1 MNRPNPVFPV
11 ILKEWTNPPTSCRN
25 QTLIIEAASMLH
37 VLIFQTIAK
46 PIWDRRA
53 LWGFY
58 LAVWALSWFFPAE
71 IVPNQIIVVML
82 VLTVFVI
89 PHQVADFYLPPW
101 ILNPPWKSK
110 LSYWVSAIGL
120 LTAFGLITY
129 GIWIFSFNFTIALFT
144 PLIIWHWGS
153 LDTIH
158 LYPSRGPSWL
168 AGSIG
173 RGTLVLIAPLYFRP
187 LETQELFL
195 NFVGTDS
202 SNILNTLYSLSG
214 YLLVFAVFLE
224 VLAILI
230 HKFVRVQGLPLNV
243 SAHLMESLMLL
254 LSFRFIHPLY
264 SMAFYFLV
272 LHPLR
277 HMYRTPAYIPESRG
291 VLLEGDGIIKNLS
304 FHFQKTNFLS
314 FLAILAL
321 CFWFSWKLFVGD
333 TMIEA
338 TAACIK
344 IFALVLIPHSLVTLL
359 VDFNPK
365 QLEG

>member
-1 MNRPNPVFPV
+1 MYEPNLDFS
-11 ILKEWTNPPTSCRN
+11 SCP
-25 QTLIIEAASMLH
+25 MLH

-46 PIWDRRA
+46 PIWDRRG
-53 LWGFY
+53 LWGLY
-58 LAVWALSWFFPAE
+58 LAVWALSWFFPADIIPIQV
-71 IVPNQIIVVML
+71 IVLML

-110 LSYWVSAIGL
+110 LSYWISAVGL
-120 LTAFGLITY
+120 LAAFGLITY
-129 GIWIFSFNFTIALFT
+129 GIWSFSFNFTIALFT
-144 PLIIWHWGS
+144 PIIIWHWGS

-173 RGTLVLIAPLYFRP
+173 RGTLVLVAPLYFRP

-195 NFVGTDS
+195 NFVGTDP
-202 SNILNTLYSLSG
+202 SNILNTLYSFSG
-214 YLLVFAVFLE
+214 YLLVLALSLE
-224 VLAILI
+224 ILAILI
-230 HKFVRVQGLPLNV
+230 HKFVRVRGLPLNL
-243 SAHLMESLMLL
+243 SAHLMESLLL
-254 LSFRFIHPLY
+254 LLTFRFIHPLY
-264 SMAFYFLV
+264 SIGFYFLI

-291 VLLEGDGIIKNLS
+291 VLLDGDGVIKVLS

-321 CFWFSWKLFVGD
+321 YFWFSWKIFVGD
-333 TMIEA
+333 SMTEA
-338 TAACIK
+338 TGACIK
-344 IFALVLIPHSLVTLL
+344 TFALILIPHSLVTLL
-359 VDFNPK
+359 IDFNPK
-365 QLEG
+365 RLEG